1 MKTLDQ
7 QEKERLKPLL
17 VEFANE
23 CIFSWDDITGVDISI
38 VGLIDRGA
46 TEKDG
51 AKACFV
57 VYSKK
62 RLSRSCRRV
71 EEYEGVK
78 ICWVVKASNE

>member
-1 MKTLDQ
+1 MKTLNQ

-57 VYSKK
+57 VYLK
-62 RLSRSCRRV
+62 RLPKSCHRT
-71 EEYEGVK
+71 EEYRGIRVY
-78 ICWVVKASNE
+78 WVVKTPKE